1 MENKKYPSDITDEQW
16 DYIRELIPAAKT
28 GGRPRT
34 INMREVLNAIFYL
47 LKGGITWRMLP
58 KDFPKWKSVYHYFR
72 LWRKSGVWKL
82 IHDRLRGDLREQ
94 AGRRREPSAGIVDS
108 QSVKT
113 STQAGPERGYDS
125 NKKIYGRKRHILVD
139 VMGLIL
145 IAVVHSAAI
154 QDNTASRQ
162 VLAKLKSAYFRLRLI
177 WADAIYSG
185 DKLADWLWNLRYN
198 RKIRLEVVKRNKDV
212 AGFVPLPRRWVV
224 ERTFAW
230 LGNYRRLSKDY
241 ECLPQFSENMIY
253 IAMIRLML
261 NRLC

>member
-94 AGRRREPSAGIVDS
+94 AGRNREPSAGIVDS

-113 STQAGPERGYDS
+113 STQAGPDRGYDS

-139 VMGLIL
+139 GLFHDLIQLCFPIL
-145 IAVVHSAAI
+145 
-154 QDNTASRQ
+154 NTVGS
-162 VLAKLKSAYFRLRLI
+162 V
-177 WADAIYSG
+177 
-185 DKLADWLWNLRYN
+185 
-198 RKIRLEVVKRNKDV
+198 
-212 AGFVPLPRRWVV
+212 RR
-224 ERTFAW
+224 
-230 LGNYRRLSKDY
+230 
-241 ECLPQFSENMIY
+241 
-253 IAMIRLML
+253 
-261 NRLC
+261 

>member
-1 MENKKYPSDITDEQW
+1 
-16 DYIRELIPAAKT
+16 
-28 GGRPRT
+28 
-34 INMREVLNAIFYL
+34 
-47 LKGGITWRMLP
+47 
-58 KDFPKWKSVYHYFR
+58 
-72 LWRKSGVWKL
+72 
-82 IHDRLRGDLREQ
+82 
-94 AGRRREPSAGIVDS
+94 
-108 QSVKT
+108 
-113 STQAGPERGYDS
+113 
-125 NKKIYGRKRHILVD
+125 
-139 VMGLIL
+139 MGLIL
-145 IAVVHSAAI
+145 IAVMHSAAI

-198 RKIRLEVVKRNKDV
+198 RKIRLEVVKRNKDI

-241 ECLPQFSENMIY
+241 EYLPQSSENMIY